1 MKKINEKITVFIDR
15 MIGITSLEKG
25 LSQNTKIAYKKDV
38 RMALCWLKKN
48 KVEFLIAS
56 EQNFRDLFSFMQR
69 KKYKPSTLSRKLTS
83 LKQFYDILKEEN
95 YIEINPLNNLE
106 SIKQVQNLPKSLSE
120 EYLTLLLK
128 KAETNFENVDKN
140 NIIKKMK
147 SLRIFTILEILY
159 STGMRIS
166 ELIILPLSD
175 FIKINDLLQIKG
187 KGGVYRYVAFNNEAK
202 NVIEKWLLYRS
213 SISRFINNQYMF
225 PSNRGTGYISR
236 QSIYNDLNE
245 LSKSLNISDVK
256 VSPHQIRH
264 SFATHLLNR
273 GVDLRS
279 LQKFLG
285 HADISTTQ
293 IYTEVQS
300 KRLSGLIKDIH
311 PLNKI
316 DINNKESFET

>member
-15 MIGITSLEKG
+15 IIGIISLEKG
-25 LSQNTKIAYKKDV
+25 LSHNTKIAYKKDV

>member
-15 MIGITSLEKG
+15 IIGIISLEKG
-25 LSQNTKIAYKKDV
+25 LSHNTKIAYKKDITI
-38 RMALCWLKKN
+38 AFYWLKKN
-48 KVEFLIAS
+48 KLDFLTAS

-69 KKYKPSTLSRKLTS
+69 KNYKTSTLSRKLSS
-83 LKQFYDILKEEN
+83 LKQFYQILKEEN

-106 SIKQVQNLPKSLSE
+106 RIKQIKNLPKSLSE
-120 EYLTLLLK
+120 EYLILLLK
-128 KAETNFENVDKN
+128 KAKTNFENVDKN
-140 NIIKKMK
+140 NTIKKMK

-166 ELIILPLSD
+166 ELISLPLSD

-187 KGGVYRYVAFNNEAK
+187 KGGVYRHVAFNNEAK
-202 NVIEKWLLYRS
+202 IVIKKWLSYRS
-213 SISRFINNQYMF
+213 SIERFINNKHMF
-225 PSNRGTGYISR
+225 PANRGIGYISR
-236 QSIYNDLNE
+236 QSINNDLNE
-245 LSKSLNISDVK
+245 LSKSLNICDIK

-285 HADISTTQ
+285 HADISTTE

-316 DINNKESFET
+316 NVNNKESFKT